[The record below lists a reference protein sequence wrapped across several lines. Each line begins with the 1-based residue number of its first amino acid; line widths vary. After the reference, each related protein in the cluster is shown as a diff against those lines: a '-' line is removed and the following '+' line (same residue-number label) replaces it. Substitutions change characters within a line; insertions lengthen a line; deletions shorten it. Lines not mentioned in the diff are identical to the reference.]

1 MQYLHRITNHPVHI
15 FDEKGNL
22 SPSAFIPFCQ
32 FGRNISTLG
41 SESDLFSI
49 PVCNGFKAKLFYDQL
64 CYEIDVNRFQDNF
77 TEQDLQLGLSMLV
90 DTNFNRHYSF
100 RGKYISVLPETLG
113 RIYIYIYNV
122 PKY

>member
-1 MQYLHRITNHPVHI
+1 MQYLHRTTNHPVHI
-15 FDEKGNL
+15 FDEKGNP

-64 CYEIDVNRFQDNF
+64 NHFERKLGDFLETCHCLPFGYIR
-77 TEQDLQLGLSMLV
+77 LGLTFDPFRRYFEQSKS
-90 DTNFNRHYSF
+90 NFEEFNLSKF
-100 RGKYISVLPETLG
+100 RDFLTL
-113 RIYIYIYNV
+113 
-122 PKY
+122 